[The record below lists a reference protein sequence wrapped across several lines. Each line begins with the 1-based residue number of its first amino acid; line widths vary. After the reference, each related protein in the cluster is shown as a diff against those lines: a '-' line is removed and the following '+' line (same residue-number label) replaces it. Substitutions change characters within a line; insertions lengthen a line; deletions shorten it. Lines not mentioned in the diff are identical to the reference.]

1 MQRGRTVKKI
11 LIVDDEP
18 HLRLLYEIELRRLGY
33 STLAAENASQ
43 CLEFVE
49 TMNPDL
55 VILDIRMPGMDGVD
69 TLHHILNRKPEI
81 PVILNTAYSSCC
93 ANYLTWAAD
102 ACLRKSS
109 DLTELTETVK
119 NLLPQNREKEK
130 SPKSTIRNKPERH
143 ERPHNVELH
152 Q

>member
-1 MQRGRTVKKI
+1 MKKI

-18 HLRLLYEIELRRLGY
+18 HLRLLYEIELRRVGY
-33 STLAAENASQ
+33 STLTAANAKQ

-55 VILDIRMPGMDGVD
+55 VILDIRMPGMDGVEA
-69 TLHHILNRKPEI
+69 LHQILTRNPKI
-81 PVILNTAYSSCC
+81 PIILHTAYTSCC

-109 DLTELTETVK
+109 DLTELIETVK
-119 NLLPQNREKEK
+119 NLLPKKWTKEQLPKSNFREK
-130 SPKSTIRNKPERH
+130 TQRH
-143 ERPHNVELH
+143 ERRNNVEQL

>member
-1 MQRGRTVKKI
+1 MKKI

-33 STLAAENASQ
+33 STLTAENSNQ
-43 CLEFVE
+43 CLEYVE

-69 TLHHILNRKPEI
+69 TLHHILARNAGI

-109 DLTELTETVK
+109 DLTELVETVK
-119 NLLPQNREKEK
+119 KLLPEKKTRGHLPESLLLEK
-130 SPKSTIRNKPERH
+130 RKRDERRN
-143 ERPHNVELH
+143 NVELH